1 MSDATPD
8 REAISAAKGLT
19 GALEAVAGEL
29 KYLRNYGRT
38 NRHLIVVTFAS
49 IALDLI
55 LTFFLVFTYS
65 TAHDAGQVAS
75 AEHSSLIASCVAGNQ
90 TRAEQVQLWDHLAA
104 LSTPPPHETP
114 AQKAR
119 GEQEIAMLLQYIR
132 RVFKPRDCAVAYATS
147 SPRK

>member
-1 MSDATPD
+1 VSQPQN
-8 REAISAAKGLT
+8 EAAQAARGLT
-19 GALEAVAGEL
+19 DSLKGMTREL
-29 KYLRNYGRT
+29 ARLNKYGKT

-90 TRAEQVQLWDHLAA
+90 TRAEQVTLWSHLAA
-104 LSTPPPHETP
+104 VSTPPRDATK
-114 AQKAR
+114 AQRAKD
-119 GEQEIAMLLQYIR
+119 EQQIGMLLRYIR
-132 RVFKPRDCAVAYATS
+132 HVFAARPCAQVYATS
-147 SPRK
+147 RPAG